1 MSSSSIGDVE
11 MVDHITQERLL
22 EVSRGSGYE
31 FSEEEVQHLTHCEEC
46 GRLLTVFLKSALE
59 AEAKPQP

>member
-1 MSSSSIGDVE
+1 MG
-11 MVDHITQERLL
+11 DHITQERLL

-46 GRLLTVFLKSALE
+46 GRLLTIFLKSALE

>member
-1 MSSSSIGDVE
+1 MG
-11 MVDHITQERLL
+11 DHITEERLL

-46 GRLLTVFLKSALE
+46 GRLLTVFLGITPGTSHTRR
-59 AEAKPQP
+59 